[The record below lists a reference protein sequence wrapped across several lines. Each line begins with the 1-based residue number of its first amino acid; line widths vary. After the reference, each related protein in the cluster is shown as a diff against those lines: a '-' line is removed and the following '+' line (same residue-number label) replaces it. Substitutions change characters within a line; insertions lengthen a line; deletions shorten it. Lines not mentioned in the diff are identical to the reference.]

1 MYHRHGQP
9 PEQINFNSS
18 RDNLYFLLRERDR
31 NRELRVEYYRTSL
44 NYQLSS
50 TIFYQH
56 YYFFSHSLK
65 AKYKMGKCKMI
76 MAKIRDVDRSGGSL
90 SGSTLLLCSTYFQT
104 CWEAW
109 LQLYRATYD
118 KPFTEFGP
126 YLPKHIPAK
135 EGPDQPNTP
144 IELRQIYSALQATRP
159 PKVNQKTVGQREIEA
174 LFGTNIEQIFA
185 VVASVK
191 CATARDT
198 LFRFF
203 ARIMKRTPADTN
215 TICYACHTVFDGDTH
230 TSPIIH
236 HLTNHYLTT
245 TPN

>member
-1 MYHRHGQP
+1 MDVRQVAQKAWTMNRFLADPSNNPISYRRVWTNHILGEYLRPGTLT
-9 PEQINFNSS
+9 NS
-18 RDNLYFLLRERDR
+18 
-31 NRELRVEYYRTSL
+31 
-44 NYQLSS
+44 
-50 TIFYQH
+50 
-56 YYFFSHSLK
+56 
-65 AKYKMGKCKMI
+65 
-76 MAKIRDVDRSGGSL
+76 
-90 SGSTLLLCSTYFQT
+90 STYFQT

-144 IELRQIYSALQATRP
+144 IELKQIYSALQATRL

-191 CATARDT
+191 CTTARDT

-236 HLTNHYLTT
+236 HLEKEIETENYGNSVPIAGQTKT
-245 TPN
+245 SINKTSQSKE